1 VLSQGFFM
9 KQLFI
14 LSVSF
19 FWIGSCTHLAAQKL
33 EIDLRTDTSNKK
45 YFVGL
50 AIRNDSFTG
59 HAFVILYQQ
68 DQHDTEKKDFKV
80 YGYYPKRIANIP
92 IPIGVV
98 KNDTNCLNHIPP
110 NGDIYFI
117 VDEAAFYEAK
127 TVVDRWTADPPTFT
141 LLLNCIDM
149 LDEVAM
155 SIGVNLP
162 SRYNTIPSLVPEYY
176 MKYLYKKLSS
186 PKGIVYNKKYR
197 LKLIASP
204 DSAELTAKKP
214 IKVIGQYIPEN
225 QNSKWILQT
234 LK

>member
-1 VLSQGFFM
+1 M
-9 KQLFI
+9 KQFFI
-14 LSVSF
+14 LIVSF
-19 FWIGSCTHLAAQKL
+19 FWFGSLTHLAAQKL
-33 EIDLRTDTSNKK
+33 EIDLRSDTANKK

-59 HAFVILYQQ
+59 HAFVILYHQ
-68 DQHDTEKKDFKV
+68 DRNDTEKKDFKV
-80 YGYYPKRIANIP
+80 YGYYPKTIATIP

-98 KNDTNCLNHIPP
+98 KNDSNCLKHIPP
-110 NGDIYFI
+110 NGEIYFI
-117 VDEAAFYEAK
+117 VDEGAYYEAK
-127 TVVDRWTADPPTFT
+127 TVVDRWTVDPPAFT

-162 SRYNTIPSLVPEYY
+162 SRYNTIKSLVPEHY

-197 LKLIASP
+197 LKLI
-204 DSAELTAKKP
+204 DSSESTEFKTKKP
-214 IKVIGQYIPEN
+214 TKIIGQYMPESP
-225 QNSKWILQT
+225 NSKWILQT

>member
-1 VLSQGFFM
+1 MKPLFF
-9 KQLFI
+9 LVICFY
-14 LSVSF
+14 
-19 FWIGSCTHLAAQKL
+19 WIGGFTHLSAQKL
-33 EIDLRTDTSNKK
+33 EIDLRTDTATKK
-45 YFVGL
+45 FIVGL

-68 DQHDTEKKDFKV
+68 DQQDAEKKDFKV

-98 KNDTNCLNHIPP
+98 KNDSNCLKHIPP
-110 NGDIYFI
+110 NGEIYFI
-117 VDEAAFYEAK
+117 VDEAAYYEAK
-127 TVVDRWTADPPTFT
+127 TVVERWTENPPAFT
-141 LLLNCIDM
+141 LILNCIDM

-155 SIGVNLP
+155 AIGVNLP
-162 SRYNTIPSLVPEYY
+162 SRYNTIPSLVPEHY

-197 LKLIASP
+197 LKLVPSNASMDFNAIQPTKILGQFVPDTASP
-204 DSAELTAKKP
+204 KL
-214 IKVIGQYIPEN
+214 
-225 QNSKWILQT
+225 ILQT

>member
-1 VLSQGFFM
+1 MKPLFFLVVCFFGIGGFAH
-9 KQLFI
+9 
-14 LSVSF
+14 VD
-19 FWIGSCTHLAAQKL
+19 AQKL
-33 EIDLRTDTSNKK
+33 EIDLRTDSSNKK

-50 AIRNDSFTG
+50 AIRDDSFTG

-68 DQHDTEKKDFKV
+68 DQQDAEKKDFKV
-80 YGYYPKRIANIP
+80 YGYYPKRISNIP

-98 KNDTNCLNHIPP
+98 KNDSNCLKHIPP
-110 NGDIYFI
+110 NGDLYFI
-117 VDEAAFYEAK
+117 VDEAAYYEAK
-127 TVVDRWTADPPTFT
+127 TVVERWTADPPVFT

-186 PKGIVYNKKYR
+186 TKGIVYNKKYR
-197 LKLIASP
+197 LRLVAKS
-204 DSAELTAKKP
+204 DSIEMIAKKP
-214 IKVIGQYIPEN
+214 TKVIGQYMPETP
-225 QNSKWILQT
+225 NSKWILQT

>member
-1 VLSQGFFM
+1 MRPLFF
-9 KQLFI
+9 L
-14 LSVSF
+14 VVCF
-19 FWIGSCTHLAAQKL
+19 FGIGAFMHVDAQKL
-33 EIDLRTDTSNKK
+33 EIDLRTDTTNKK
-45 YFVGL
+45 YYVGL
-50 AIRNDSFTG
+50 AIRDDSFTG

-68 DQHDTEKKDFKV
+68 EQHDTEKKDFKV

-98 KNDTNCLNHIPP
+98 KNDSNCLKHIPP

-127 TVVDRWTADPPTFT
+127 SVVERWTADPPLFT

-149 LDEVAM
+149 LDEVAL
-155 SIGVNLP
+155 SIGVDLP

-197 LKLIASP
+197 LRLVTSP
-204 DSAELTAKKP
+204 DSK
-214 IKVIGQYIPEN
+214 YIL
-225 QNSKWILQT
+225 KT

>member
-1 VLSQGFFM
+1 M
-9 KQLFI
+9 KQFFI
-14 LSVSF
+14 LIVSF
-19 FWIGSCTHLAAQKL
+19 FWFGSLTQLAAQKL
-33 EIDLRTDTSNKK
+33 EIDLRTDTTDKK
-45 YFVGL
+45 YVVGL

-59 HAFVILYQQ
+59 HAFVILYHQ
-68 DQHDTEKKDFKV
+68 DRNDTEKKDFKV

-98 KNDTNCLNHIPP
+98 KNDSNCLKHIPP

-117 VDEAAFYEAK
+117 VDEAAYYEAK
-127 TVVDRWTADPPTFT
+127 RVVDRWTADPPVFT
-141 LLLNCIDM
+141 LILNCIDM

-162 SRYNTIPSLVPEYY
+162 SRYNTIKSLVPEHY

-197 LKLIASP
+197 LRLLPSSDSTALI
-204 DSAELTAKKP
+204 AKKP
-214 IKVIGQYIPEN
+214 IKVLGQFVSDTAN
-225 QNSKWILQT
+225 QKWILQT

>member
-1 VLSQGFFM
+1 MKKSFFLVICFSWIGFFTY
-9 KQLFI
+9 
-14 LSVSF
+14 V
-19 FWIGSCTHLAAQKL
+19 HAQKL
-33 EIDLRTDTSNKK
+33 EIDLRTDTATKK
-45 YFVGL
+45 FVVGL

-68 DQHDTEKKDFKV
+68 EQNNAEKKEFKI

-98 KNDTNCLNHIPP
+98 KNDSNCLKHIPP
-110 NGDIYFI
+110 NGDLYFI
-117 VDEAAFYEAK
+117 VDEAAYYEAK
-127 TVVDRWTADPPTFT
+127 RVVDRWTADPPVFT
-141 LLLNCIDM
+141 LILNCIDM

-186 PKGIVYNKKYR
+186 SKGIVYNKKYR
-197 LKLIASP
+197 LRLVDSP
-204 DSAELTAKKP
+204 DSIELAAQKP
-214 IKVIGQYIPEN
+214 IKVIGQYIPDAK
-225 QNSKWILQT
+225 NSKWILQT

>member
-1 VLSQGFFM
+1 MKPLFF
-9 KQLFI
+9 I
-14 LSVSF
+14 VVCF
-19 FWIGSCTHLAAQKL
+19 FWIGGFRHVAAQKL
-33 EIDLRTDTSNKK
+33 EIDLRSDTSNKK

-59 HAFVILYQQ
+59 HAFVMLYQQ
-68 DQHDTEKKDFKV
+68 DRPDAEKKEFKV

-98 KNDTNCLNHIPP
+98 KNDSNCLKHIPP
-110 NGDIYFI
+110 NGDLYFI

-127 TVVDRWTADPPTFT
+127 TVVERWTADPPVFT
-141 LLLNCIDM
+141 LLFNCIDM

-162 SRYNTIPSLVPEYY
+162 SRYNTIKSLVPEHY

-197 LKLIASP
+197 LKLI
-204 DSAELTAKKP
+204 DSSESTEFIAKKP
-214 IKVIGQYIPEN
+214 IKLIGQYKPEATN
-225 QNSKWILQT
+225 PKWILKT

>member
-1 VLSQGFFM
+1 MKPLFF
-9 KQLFI
+9 L
-14 LSVSF
+14 VCCF
-19 FWIGSCTHLAAQKL
+19 FGIGVFTHVDAQKL
-33 EIDLRTDTSNKK
+33 EIDLRSDTANKK

-59 HAFVILYQQ
+59 HAFVILYHQ
-68 DQHDTEKKDFKV
+68 DRNDTEKKDFKV
-80 YGYYPKRIANIP
+80 YGYYPKTIATIP

-98 KNDTNCLNHIPP
+98 KNDSNCLKHIPP
-110 NGDIYFI
+110 NGEIYFI
-117 VDEAAFYEAK
+117 VDEGAYYEAK
-127 TVVDRWTADPPTFT
+127 TVVDRWTVDPPAFT

-162 SRYNTIPSLVPEYY
+162 SRYNTIKSLVPEHY
-176 MKYLYKKLSS
+176 MKYLYKKLGS

-197 LKLIASP
+197 LRLIASP
-204 DSAELTAKKP
+204 DSTVLMASKP
-214 IKVIGQYIPEN
+214 TKIIGQYMPESP
-225 QNSKWILQT
+225 NSKWILQT

>member
-1 VLSQGFFM
+1 M
-9 KQLFI
+9 KQLFF
-14 LSVSF
+14 LSVTF
-19 FWIGSCTHLAAQKL
+19 FWIGLSTQVNAQKL
-33 EIDLRTDTSNKK
+33 EIDLRSDTANKK
-45 YFVGL
+45 YVVGL

-59 HAFVILYQQ
+59 HAFVMLYQQ
-68 DQHDTEKKDFKV
+68 DKNEAEKNEFKV

-98 KNDTNCLNHIPP
+98 KNDSNCLKHIPP

-127 TVVDRWTADPPTFT
+127 KVVERWTAEPPVFT

-186 PKGIVYNKKYR
+186 PKGIVYHKKYR
-197 LKLIASP
+197 LRLVNSK
-204 DSAELTAKKP
+204 DSIDMLAKKP
-214 IKVIGQYIPEN
+214 IKVIGQYIPDTA
-225 QNSKWILQT
+225 NSKWILQT

>member
-1 VLSQGFFM
+1 MRQLTFLGIFLFFTNC
-9 KQLFI
+9 QI
-14 LSVSF
+14 S
-19 FWIGSCTHLAAQKL
+19 AQKL
-33 EIDLRTDTSNKK
+33 EIDLRSDTANKK
-45 YFVGL
+45 YVVGL

-59 HAFVILYQQ
+59 HAFVMLYQQ
-68 DQHDTEKKDFKV
+68 DQPDAEKKDFKV

-98 KNDTNCLNHIPP
+98 KNDSNCLKHIPP
-110 NGDIYFI
+110 NGDLYFI

-127 TVVDRWTADPPTFT
+127 TVVERWTADPPVFT

-162 SRYNTIPSLVPEYY
+162 SRYNTIKSLVPEHY

-197 LKLIASP
+197 LKLI
-204 DSAELTAKKP
+204 DSSESTEFIAKKT
-214 IKVIGQYIPEN
+214 IKVIGQYKPEATN
-225 QNSKWILQT
+225 PKWILQT

>member
-1 VLSQGFFM
+1 MKPLFF
-9 KQLFI
+9 L
-14 LSVSF
+14 VVCF
-19 FWIGSCTHLAAQKL
+19 FWIGGFTHIDAQKL
-33 EIDLRTDTSNKK
+33 QIDLRTDSSNKK

-68 DQHDTEKKDFKV
+68 DQPDTEKKDFKV
-80 YGYYPKRIANIP
+80 YGYYPKRISNIP

-98 KNDTNCLNHIPP
+98 KNDSNCLKHIPP

-117 VDEAAFYEAK
+117 VDETAYYEAK
-127 TVVDRWTADPPTFT
+127 TVVERWTADPPVFT

-162 SRYNTIPSLVPEYY
+162 SRYNTIKSLVPEHY

-197 LKLIASP
+197 LKIVSSSDSQQLI
-204 DSAELTAKKP
+204 TKKP
-214 IKVIGQYIPEN
+214 IRLLGQFVPDTAN
-225 QNSKWILQT
+225 PKWILQT

>member
-1 VLSQGFFM
+1 M
-9 KQLFI
+9 KQFFI
-14 LSVSF
+14 LIVSF
-19 FWIGSCTHLAAQKL
+19 FWIGSLTHLAAQKL
-33 EIDLRTDTSNKK
+33 EIDLRTDTTDKK
-45 YFVGL
+45 YVVGL
-50 AIRNDSFTG
+50 AVRNDTYTG
-59 HAFVILYQQ
+59 HAFVILYQKIAQ
-68 DQHDTEKKDFKV
+68 DTEKTDFKV

-98 KNDTNCLNHIPP
+98 KNDSNCLKHIPP

-117 VDEAAFYEAK
+117 VDEAAYYEAK
-127 TVVDRWTADPPTFT
+127 AVVERWTADPPVFT

-155 SIGVNLP
+155 AIGVDLP

-176 MKYLYKKLSS
+176 MKYLYKKLNS

-197 LKLIASP
+197 LRLLPSSDSQQLIANKPSKVLGQFVT
-204 DSAELTAKKP
+204 DTANP
-214 IKVIGQYIPEN
+214 
-225 QNSKWILQT
+225 KWILQT

>member
-1 VLSQGFFM
+1 MKPLFFLVVCFFGIGGFM
-9 KQLFI
+9 H
-14 LSVSF
+14 VD
-19 FWIGSCTHLAAQKL
+19 AQKL
-33 EIDLRTDTSNKK
+33 EIDLRSDSSNKK

-68 DQHDTEKKDFKV
+68 DQRDTEKKDFKV
-80 YGYYPKRIANIP
+80 YGYYPKRISNIP

-98 KNDTNCLNHIPP
+98 KNDSNCLKHIPP

-117 VDEAAFYEAK
+117 VDEAAYYEAK
-127 TVVDRWTADPPTFT
+127 TVVERWTADPPVFT

-162 SRYNTIPSLVPEYY
+162 SRYNTIKSLVPEHY
-176 MKYLYKKLSS
+176 MKYLYKKLSA

-197 LKLIASP
+197 LKIVSSSDAKQLIVNKPTKVLGQFVP
-204 DSAELTAKKP
+204 DTANP
-214 IKVIGQYIPEN
+214 
-225 QNSKWILQT
+225 KWILQT

>member
-1 VLSQGFFM
+1 MKPLFF
-9 KQLFI
+9 L
-14 LSVSF
+14 VVCF
-19 FWIGSCTHLAAQKL
+19 FWIGGFTHVVAQKL

-50 AIRNDSFTG
+50 AIRDDSFTG

-68 DQHDTEKKDFKV
+68 EKNDTEKKDFKV

-98 KNDTNCLNHIPP
+98 KNDSNCLKHIPP
-110 NGDIYFI
+110 NGDLYFI
-117 VDEAAFYEAK
+117 VDEAAYYEAK
-127 TVVDRWTADPPTFT
+127 TVVERWTADPPVFT
-141 LLLNCIDM
+141 LILNCIDM

-176 MKYLYKKLSS
+176 MKYLYKKLNS

-197 LKLIASP
+197 LRLVASP
-204 DSAELTAKKP
+204 DSIEMITKKP
-214 IKVIGQYIPEN
+214 TKIIGQHMPETP
-225 QNSKWILQT
+225 NSKWILQT

>member
-1 VLSQGFFM
+1 M
-9 KQLFI
+9 KQFFI
-14 LSVSF
+14 LIVSF
-19 FWIGSCTHLAAQKL
+19 FWIGSLTHLAAQKL
-33 EIDLRTDTSNKK
+33 EIDLRTDTTDKK
-45 YFVGL
+45 YVVGL

-68 DQHDTEKKDFKV
+68 DQMDAEKIDFKV

-98 KNDTNCLNHIPP
+98 KNDSNCLKHIPP

-117 VDEAAFYEAK
+117 VDEAAYYEAK
-127 TVVDRWTADPPTFT
+127 RVVDRWTADPPVFT
-141 LLLNCIDM
+141 LILNCIDM

-162 SRYNTIPSLVPEYY
+162 SRYNTIKSLVPEHY
-176 MKYLYKKLSS
+176 MKYLYKKISS
-186 PKGIVYNKKYR
+186 PKGITYNKKYR
-197 LKLIASP
+197 LRLLPSSDSTALI
-204 DSAELTAKKP
+204 AKKP
-214 IKVIGQYIPEN
+214 TKVLGQFVSDTANP
-225 QNSKWILQT
+225 KWILQT

>member
-1 VLSQGFFM
+1 MKKLFFLVICFSWIGFF
-9 KQLFI
+9 
-14 LSVSF
+14 
-19 FWIGSCTHLAAQKL
+19 THVHAQKL
-33 EIDLRTDTSNKK
+33 EIDLRTDTATKK
-45 YFVGL
+45 FVVGL

-68 DQHDTEKKDFKV
+68 EQNNAEKKEFKI

-98 KNDTNCLNHIPP
+98 KNDSNCLKHIPP
-110 NGDIYFI
+110 NGDLYFI
-117 VDEAAFYEAK
+117 VDEAAYYEAK
-127 TVVDRWTADPPTFT
+127 RVVDRWTADPPVFT
-141 LLLNCIDM
+141 LILNCIDM

-186 PKGIVYNKKYR
+186 SKGIVYNKKYR
-197 LKLIASP
+197 LRLVDSP
-204 DSAELTAKKP
+204 DSSELAAQKP
-214 IKVIGQYIPEN
+214 IKVIGQYIPDAT
-225 QNSKWILQT
+225 NSKWILQT

>member
-1 VLSQGFFM
+1 MKPLFFLVVCFFGIGGF
-9 KQLFI
+9 
-14 LSVSF
+14 V
-19 FWIGSCTHLAAQKL
+19 HAEAQKL
-33 EIDLRTDTSNKK
+33 EIDLRTDSSNKK

-68 DQHDTEKKDFKV
+68 DQQDAEKKDFKV
-80 YGYYPKRIANIP
+80 YGYYPKRISNIP

-98 KNDTNCLNHIPP
+98 KNDSNCLKHIPP

-117 VDEAAFYEAK
+117 VDEAAYYEAK
-127 TVVDRWTADPPTFT
+127 TVVERWTADPPVFT

-162 SRYNTIPSLVPEYY
+162 SRYNTIKSLVPEHY
-176 MKYLYKKLSS
+176 MKYLYKKLSA

-197 LKLIASP
+197 LKIVSSSDAKQLIVNKPTKVLGQFVP
-204 DSAELTAKKP
+204 DTANP
-214 IKVIGQYIPEN
+214 
-225 QNSKWILQT
+225 KWILQT